1 MPVNADSQASLPPQ
15 PRLRSLPWVGFGVT
29 LVFLILIAVVAD
41 NVTTRLADE
50 QEWVAHSQEVERVL
64 GRLRGDLFASE
75 STELLYLVKG
85 KETRLEPY
93 YSNSQRI
100 SQDLDE
106 LKNLT
111 VDNPSQQSQLGV
123 LRDVINKR
131 MGIMRETIALRD
143 SGVNNLERLN
153 ELTVSGAALSNQSI
167 TKLADMRQEEDR
179 ILKQRQTISHKT
191 YEEVRLTLAV
201 AFGAVVTV
209 LAGNFRRL
217 LIELRDRKQ
226 AEEDVRRLS
235 GRLLQVQDSERR
247 KVAREIHD
255 GIGQIFA
262 ALKMNVSM
270 LGDTERMADSPGL
283 KERLFS
289 ELQALLEQG
298 IAEARTLSHL
308 LHPPLL
314 DELGLTSA
322 ARWLVDGFSQRS
334 GIQVTL
340 NAPEVMHR
348 MPAPIELALFRVLQ
362 ESLTNIHRHSGSSS
376 ADIRITQQPRVV
388 TLVVQDYGK
397 GIPEEVLEK
406 FRKTA
411 AGLGVGLVGMRER
424 VVELGGHLDLRANK
438 QGTRLQVVFP
448 LPLGAATDH
457 SGDFLAQEK
466 STSLPAD

>member
-1 MPVNADSQASLPPQ
+1 LH
-15 PRLRSLPWVGFGVT
+15 WIGFGVT

-41 NVTTRLADE
+41 NVTTRLDDE
-50 QEWVAHSQEVERVL
+50 QQWISHSQEVERVL

-75 STELLYLVKG
+75 STELLDLVDG

-93 YSNSQRI
+93 FSNSQRI

-106 LKNLT
+106 ITSLT
-111 VDNPSQQSQLGV
+111 VDNPSQQSHLGT
-123 LRDVINKR
+123 LREVVNKR
-131 MGIMRETIALRD
+131 MGIMRESIALRSA
-143 SGVNNLERLN
+143 SGENAERQN
-153 ELTVSGAALSNQSI
+153 DLTVSGAALSNQSI
-167 TKLADMRQEEDR
+167 NMLADMRLEEDR
-179 ILKQRQTISHKT
+179 LLKQRQTISHKT
-191 YEEVRLTLAV
+191 YEEVRLTLVV
-201 AFGAVVTV
+201 AFGVVVIV

-270 LGDTERMADSPGL
+270 LADTERMTDSPGL
-283 KERLFS
+283 KERLSS
-289 ELQALLEQG
+289 EMQSLLEQG
-298 IAEARTLSHL
+298 IAESRTLSHL

-314 DELGLTSA
+314 DELGLISA

-340 NAPEVMHR
+340 DAPGAMHR

-376 ADIRITQQPRVV
+376 AEIRINQQPRVI
-388 TLVVQDYGK
+388 TLIVQDHGK
-397 GIPEEVLEK
+397 GIPEEILQQ
-406 FRKTA
+406 FRKTS

-424 VVELGGHLDLRANK
+424 VIELGGQFDLRANK
-438 QGTRLQVVFP
+438 QGTRLQVIFP
-448 LPLGAATDH
+448 LPLGTAADH
-457 SGDFLAQEK
+457 SGDFLTQEK
-466 STSLPAD
+466 STSLPAN

>member
-1 MPVNADSQASLPPQ
+1 VKADSQVPLAPQ
-15 PRLRSLPWVGFGVT
+15 PRVYSLPWVGFGVT
-29 LVFLILIAVVAD
+29 LVFLILIAVIAD
-41 NVTTRLADE
+41 NITTRLADE
-50 QEWVAHSQEVERVL
+50 QEWVAHSEEVERVL

-75 STELLYLVKG
+75 STELLDLVNG
-85 KETRLEPY
+85 RETRLEPY

-106 LKNLT
+106 IKNLT
-111 VDNPSQQSQLGV
+111 VDNPSQQSHLGS
-123 LRDVINKR
+123 LRQVINER
-131 MGIMRETIALRD
+131 MGIMRESIALRNAD
-143 SGVNNLERLN
+143 GGNVDRLN
-153 ELTVSGAALSNQSI
+153 QLTVSGAALSNQSI
-167 TKLADMRQEEDR
+167 NMLADMRREEDR
-179 ILKQRQTISHKT
+179 LLQQRQTISHKT
-191 YEEVRLTLAV
+191 YEEVRLTLAI
-201 AFGAVVTV
+201 AFCVVVVV

-217 LIELRDRKQ
+217 LIELRDRRQ

-270 LGDTERMADSPGL
+270 LADSERMTGSPDR
-283 KERLFS
+283 KERLLS
-289 ELQALLEQG
+289 ELQVLLDQG
-298 IAEARTLSHL
+298 ISEARTLSHL

-334 GIQVTL
+334 GIEVTL
-340 NAPEVMHR
+340 KAPEAMRR

-376 ADIRITQQPRVV
+376 ADIRINQQPRVI

-397 GIPEEVLEK
+397 GIPEEILEK

-424 VVELGGHLDLRANK
+424 VTELGGRFDLRAND
-438 QGTRLQVVFP
+438 QGTRLQVIFP
-448 LPLGAATDH
+448 LPLGPSIDGASDLVAE
-457 SGDFLAQEK
+457 EK